1 MEQAVNKRFVIIGCK
16 DTDKEAIARPT
27 ITYGQD
33 AWRRLKKNPIAM
45 ISLGVLV
52 LMALVALLGPLLC
65 GQDFAAMEPTLKNL
79 PPSAQHW
86 FGTDMLGRDLFA
98 RVCVGARISLLIA
111 LVCTLVQV
119 VVGCAYGGI
128 MAYFGGWVDNIMMR
142 IVEVLISVPY
152 LIVVILMS
160 VVLDSKS
167 LGTMLL
173 AMTITGWCGTARF
186 VRAQMLQLKSAEY
199 TLAAQ
204 ALGVS
209 PWKTVVRHFIP
220 NTMGVIIVSVTFD
233 IPGYIFSEAFLSY
246 MNLGIQPPGTSW
258 GVLVSSAQSQFQF
271 YPNQL
276 IFPALMIAL
285 TMLCF
290 TLIGDGLR
298 DALDP
303 KDRK

>member
-65 GQDFAAMEPTLKNL
+65 GQDFTAMEPTLKNL

-142 IVEVLISVPY
+142 VIEVLMSLPYLLVVIIVMLVLGNSVP
-152 LIVVILMS
+152 S
-160 VVLDSKS
+160 
-167 LGTMLL
+167 LL
-173 AMTITGWCGTARF
+173 AALCVTSWCNTARAMRG
-186 VRAQMLQLKSAEY
+186 VILQLKSSEY
-199 TLAAQ
+199 VMAAQ
-204 ALGVS
+204 ALGAPARRVIMKHLLPNTIGILILNIATS
-209 PWKTVVRHFIP
+209 IP
-220 NTMGVIIVSVTFD
+220 N
-233 IPGYIFSEAFLSY
+233 YIFQESTLGF
-246 MNLGIQPPGTSW
+246 LGIGLQPPDTSL
-258 GVLVSSAQSQFQF
+258 GVLISLGQAAMEF
-271 YPNQL
+271 YPLQL
-276 IFPALMIAL
+276 IFPAGAL
-285 TMLCF
+285 V
-290 TLIGDGLR
+290 LIVLAFNLLGDGLR

-303 KDRK
+303 KLRK

>member
-142 IVEVLISVPY
+142 VIEVLMSLPYLLVVIIVMLVLGNSVP
-152 LIVVILMS
+152 
-160 VVLDSKS
+160 S
-167 LGTMLL
+167 LLVALCVTS
-173 AMTITGWCGTARF
+173 WCNTARAMRG
-186 VRAQMLQLKSAEY
+186 VILQLKSSEY
-199 TLAAQ
+199 VMAAQ
-204 ALGVS
+204 ALGAPARRVIMKHLLPNTIGILILNIATS
-209 PWKTVVRHFIP
+209 IP
-220 NTMGVIIVSVTFD
+220 N
-233 IPGYIFSEAFLSY
+233 YIFQESTLGF
-246 MNLGIQPPGTSW
+246 LGIGLQPPDTSL
-258 GVLVSSAQSQFQF
+258 GVLISLGQAAREF
-271 YPNQL
+271 YPLQL
-276 IFPALMIAL
+276 IFPAGAL
-285 TMLCF
+285 V
-290 TLIGDGLR
+290 LIVLAFNLLGDGLR

-303 KDRK
+303 KLRK

>member
-142 IVEVLISVPY
+142 VIEVLMSLPYLLVVIIVMLVLGNSVP
-152 LIVVILMS
+152 S
-160 VVLDSKS
+160 
-167 LGTMLL
+167 LL
-173 AMTITGWCGTARF
+173 AALCVTSWCNTARAMRG
-186 VRAQMLQLKSAEY
+186 VILQLKSSEY
-199 TLAAQ
+199 VMAAQ
-204 ALGVS
+204 ALGAPARRVIMKHLLPNTIGILILNIATS
-209 PWKTVVRHFIP
+209 IP
-220 NTMGVIIVSVTFD
+220 N
-233 IPGYIFSEAFLSY
+233 YIFQESTLGF
-246 MNLGIQPPGTSW
+246 LGIGLQPPDTSL
-258 GVLVSSAQSQFQF
+258 GVLISLGQAAMEF
-271 YPNQL
+271 YPLQL
-276 IFPALMIAL
+276 IFPAGAL
-285 TMLCF
+285 V
-290 TLIGDGLR
+290 LIVLAFNLLGDGLR

-303 KDRK
+303 KLRK

>member
-33 AWRRLKKNPIAM
+33 AWRRMKKNPIAM

-142 IVEVLISVPY
+142 VIEVLMSLPYLLVVIIVMLVLGNSVP
-152 LIVVILMS
+152 
-160 VVLDSKS
+160 S
-167 LGTMLL
+167 LLVALCVTS
-173 AMTITGWCGTARF
+173 WCNTARAMRG
-186 VRAQMLQLKSAEY
+186 VILQLKSSEY
-199 TLAAQ
+199 VMAAQ
-204 ALGVS
+204 ALGAPARRVIMKHLLPNTIGILILNIATS
-209 PWKTVVRHFIP
+209 IP
-220 NTMGVIIVSVTFD
+220 N
-233 IPGYIFSEAFLSY
+233 YIFQESTLGF
-246 MNLGIQPPGTSW
+246 LGIGLQPPDTSL
-258 GVLVSSAQSQFQF
+258 GVLISLGQAAMEF
-271 YPNQL
+271 YPLQL
-276 IFPALMIAL
+276 IFPAGAL
-285 TMLCF
+285 V
-290 TLIGDGLR
+290 LIVLAFNLLGDGLR

-303 KDRK
+303 KLRK

>member
-142 IVEVLISVPY
+142 VIEVLMSLPYLLVVIIVMLVLGNSVP
-152 LIVVILMS
+152 
-160 VVLDSKS
+160 S
-167 LGTMLL
+167 LLVALCVTS
-173 AMTITGWCGTARF
+173 WCNTARAMRG
-186 VRAQMLQLKSAEY
+186 VILQLKSSEY
-199 TLAAQ
+199 VMAAQ
-204 ALGVS
+204 ALGAPARRVIMKHLLPNTIGILILNIATS
-209 PWKTVVRHFIP
+209 IP
-220 NTMGVIIVSVTFD
+220 N
-233 IPGYIFSEAFLSY
+233 YIFQESTLGF
-246 MNLGIQPPGTSW
+246 LGIGPQPPDTSL
-258 GVLVSSAQSQFQF
+258 GVLISLGQAAMEF
-271 YPNQL
+271 YPLQL
-276 IFPALMIAL
+276 IFPAGAL
-285 TMLCF
+285 V
-290 TLIGDGLR
+290 LIVLAFNLLGDGLR

-303 KDRK
+303 KLRK

>member
-52 LMALVALLGPLLC
+52 LVALLGPLLC

-142 IVEVLISVPY
+142 VIEVLMSLPYLLVVIIVMLVLGNSVP
-152 LIVVILMS
+152 S
-160 VVLDSKS
+160 
-167 LGTMLL
+167 LL
-173 AMTITGWCGTARF
+173 AALCVTSWCNTARAMRG
-186 VRAQMLQLKSAEY
+186 VILQLKSSEY
-199 TLAAQ
+199 VMAAQ
-204 ALGVS
+204 ALGAPARRVIMKHLLPNTIGILILNIATS
-209 PWKTVVRHFIP
+209 IP
-220 NTMGVIIVSVTFD
+220 N
-233 IPGYIFSEAFLSY
+233 YIFQESTLGF
-246 MNLGIQPPGTSW
+246 LGIGLQPPDTSL
-258 GVLVSSAQSQFQF
+258 GVLISLGQAAMEF
-271 YPNQL
+271 YPLQL
-276 IFPALMIAL
+276 IFPAGAL
-285 TMLCF
+285 V
-290 TLIGDGLR
+290 LIVLAFNLLGDGLR

-303 KDRK
+303 KLRK

>member
-142 IVEVLISVPY
+142 VIEVLMSLPYLLVVIIVMLVLGNSVP
-152 LIVVILMS
+152 
-160 VVLDSKS
+160 S
-167 LGTMLL
+167 LLVALCVTS
-173 AMTITGWCGTARF
+173 WCNTARAMRG
-186 VRAQMLQLKSAEY
+186 VILQLKSSEY
-199 TLAAQ
+199 VMAAQ
-204 ALGVS
+204 ALGAPARRVIMKHLLPNTIGILILNIATS
-209 PWKTVVRHFIP
+209 IP
-220 NTMGVIIVSVTFD
+220 N
-233 IPGYIFSEAFLSY
+233 YIFQESTLGF
-246 MNLGIQPPGTSW
+246 LGIGLQPADTSL
-258 GVLVSSAQSQFQF
+258 GVLISLGQAAMEF
-271 YPNQL
+271 YPLQL
-276 IFPALMIAL
+276 IFPAGAL
-285 TMLCF
+285 V
-290 TLIGDGLR
+290 LIVLAFNLLGDGLR

-303 KDRK
+303 KLRK

>member
-65 GQDFAAMEPTLKNL
+65 GQDFTAMEPTLKNL

-142 IVEVLISVPY
+142 VIEVLMSLPYLLVVIIVMLVLGNSVP
-152 LIVVILMS
+152 
-160 VVLDSKS
+160 S
-167 LGTMLL
+167 LLVALCVTS
-173 AMTITGWCGTARF
+173 WCNTARAMRG
-186 VRAQMLQLKSAEY
+186 VILQLKSSEY
-199 TLAAQ
+199 VMAAQ
-204 ALGVS
+204 ALGAPARRVIMKHLLPNTIGILILNIATS
-209 PWKTVVRHFIP
+209 IP
-220 NTMGVIIVSVTFD
+220 N
-233 IPGYIFSEAFLSY
+233 YIFQESTLGF
-246 MNLGIQPPGTSW
+246 LGIGLQPPDTSL
-258 GVLVSSAQSQFQF
+258 GVLISLGQAAMEF
-271 YPNQL
+271 YPLQL
-276 IFPALMIAL
+276 IFPAGAL
-285 TMLCF
+285 V
-290 TLIGDGLR
+290 LIVLAFNLLGDGLR

-303 KDRK
+303 KLRK

>member
-1 MEQAVNKRFVIIGCK
+1 
-16 DTDKEAIARPT
+16 
-27 ITYGQD
+27 
-33 AWRRLKKNPIAM
+33 M

-142 IVEVLISVPY
+142 VIEVLMSLPYLLVVIIVMLVLGNSVP
-152 LIVVILMS
+152 S
-160 VVLDSKS
+160 
-167 LGTMLL
+167 LL
-173 AMTITGWCGTARF
+173 AALCVTSWCNTARAMRG
-186 VRAQMLQLKSAEY
+186 VILQLKSSEY
-199 TLAAQ
+199 VMAAQ
-204 ALGVS
+204 ALGAPARRVIMKHLLPNTIGILILNIATS
-209 PWKTVVRHFIP
+209 IP
-220 NTMGVIIVSVTFD
+220 N
-233 IPGYIFSEAFLSY
+233 YIFQESTLGF
-246 MNLGIQPPGTSW
+246 LGIGLQPPDTSL
-258 GVLVSSAQSQFQF
+258 GVLISLGQAAMEF
-271 YPNQL
+271 YPLQL
-276 IFPALMIAL
+276 IFPAGAL
-285 TMLCF
+285 V
-290 TLIGDGLR
+290 LIVLAFNLLGDGLR

-303 KDRK
+303 KLRK

>member
-119 VVGCAYGGI
+119 VVGRAYGGI

-142 IVEVLISVPY
+142 VIEVLMSLPYLLVVIIVMLVLGNSVP
-152 LIVVILMS
+152 S
-160 VVLDSKS
+160 
-167 LGTMLL
+167 LL
-173 AMTITGWCGTARF
+173 AALCVTSWCNTARAMRG
-186 VRAQMLQLKSAEY
+186 VILQLKSSEY
-199 TLAAQ
+199 VMAAQ
-204 ALGVS
+204 ALGAPARRVIMKHLLPNTIGILILNIATS
-209 PWKTVVRHFIP
+209 IP
-220 NTMGVIIVSVTFD
+220 N
-233 IPGYIFSEAFLSY
+233 YIFQESTLGF
-246 MNLGIQPPGTSW
+246 LGIGLQPPDTSL
-258 GVLVSSAQSQFQF
+258 GVLISLGQAAMEF
-271 YPNQL
+271 YPLQL
-276 IFPALMIAL
+276 IFPAGAL
-285 TMLCF
+285 V
-290 TLIGDGLR
+290 LIVLAFNLLGDGLR

-303 KDRK
+303 KLRK

>member
-142 IVEVLISVPY
+142 VIEVLMSLPYLLVVIIVMLVLGNSVP
-152 LIVVILMS
+152 
-160 VVLDSKS
+160 S
-167 LGTMLL
+167 LLVALCVTS
-173 AMTITGWCGTARF
+173 WCNTARAMRG
-186 VRAQMLQLKSAEY
+186 VILQLKSSEY
-199 TLAAQ
+199 VMAAQ
-204 ALGVS
+204 ALGAPARRVIMKHLLPNTIGILILNIATS
-209 PWKTVVRHFIP
+209 IP
-220 NTMGVIIVSVTFD
+220 N
-233 IPGYIFSEAFLSY
+233 YIFQESTLGF
-246 MNLGIQPPGTSW
+246 LGIGLQPPDTSL
-258 GVLVSSAQSQFQF
+258 GVLISLGQAAMEF
-271 YPNQL
+271 YPLQL
-276 IFPALMIAL
+276 IFPAGAL
-285 TMLCF
+285 V
-290 TLIGDGLR
+290 LIVLAFNLLGDGLR

-303 KDRK
+303 KLRK

>member
-142 IVEVLISVPY
+142 VIEVLMSLPYLLVVIIVMLVLGNSVP
-152 LIVVILMS
+152 S
-160 VVLDSKS
+160 
-167 LGTMLL
+167 LL
-173 AMTITGWCGTARF
+173 AALCVTSWCNTARAMRG
-186 VRAQMLQLKSAEY
+186 VILQLKSSEY
-199 TLAAQ
+199 VMAAQ
-204 ALGVS
+204 ALGAPARRVIMKHLLPNTIGILILNIATS
-209 PWKTVVRHFIP
+209 IP
-220 NTMGVIIVSVTFD
+220 N
-233 IPGYIFSEAFLSY
+233 YIFQESTLGF
-246 MNLGIQPPGTSW
+246 LGIGLQPPDTSL
-258 GVLVSSAQSQFQF
+258 GVLLSLGQAAMEF
-271 YPNQL
+271 YPLQL
-276 IFPALMIAL
+276 IFPAGAL
-285 TMLCF
+285 V
-290 TLIGDGLR
+290 LIVLAFNLLGDGLR

-303 KDRK
+303 KLRK

>member
-1 MEQAVNKRFVIIGCK
+1 MEQAINKRFVIIGCK

-65 GQDFAAMEPTLKNL
+65 GQDFAAMEPTMKNL

-142 IVEVLISVPY
+142 VIEVLMSLPYLLVVIIVMLVLGNSVP
-152 LIVVILMS
+152 S
-160 VVLDSKS
+160 
-167 LGTMLL
+167 LL
-173 AMTITGWCGTARF
+173 AALCVTSWCNTARAMRG
-186 VRAQMLQLKSAEY
+186 VILQLKSSEY
-199 TLAAQ
+199 VMAAQ
-204 ALGVS
+204 ALGAPARRVIMKHLLPNTIGILILNIATS
-209 PWKTVVRHFIP
+209 IP
-220 NTMGVIIVSVTFD
+220 N
-233 IPGYIFSEAFLSY
+233 YIFQESTLGF
-246 MNLGIQPPGTSW
+246 LGIGLQPPDTSL
-258 GVLVSSAQSQFQF
+258 GVLISLGQAAMEF
-271 YPNQL
+271 YPLQL
-276 IFPALMIAL
+276 IFPAGAL
-285 TMLCF
+285 V
-290 TLIGDGLR
+290 LIVLAFNLLGDGLR

-303 KDRK
+303 KLRK

>member
-128 MAYFGGWVDNIMMR
+128 MAYFGGWVDSVMMR
-142 IVEVLISVPY
+142 VIEVLMSLPYLLVVIIVMLVLGNSVP
-152 LIVVILMS
+152 
-160 VVLDSKS
+160 S
-167 LGTMLL
+167 LLVALCVTS
-173 AMTITGWCGTARF
+173 WCNTARAMRG
-186 VRAQMLQLKSAEY
+186 VILQLKSAEY
-199 TLAAQ
+199 VMAAQ
-204 ALGVS
+204 ALGAPARRVIMKHLLPNTIGILILNIATS
-209 PWKTVVRHFIP
+209 IP
-220 NTMGVIIVSVTFD
+220 N
-233 IPGYIFSEAFLSY
+233 YIFQESTLGF
-246 MNLGIQPPGTSW
+246 LGIGLQPPDTSL
-258 GVLVSSAQSQFQF
+258 GVLISLGQAAMEF
-271 YPNQL
+271 YPLQL
-276 IFPALMIAL
+276 IFPAGAL
-285 TMLCF
+285 V
-290 TLIGDGLR
+290 LIVLAFNLLGDGLR

-303 KDRK
+303 KLRK

>member
-142 IVEVLISVPY
+142 VIEVLMSLPYLLVVIIVMLVLGNSVP
-152 LIVVILMS
+152 S
-160 VVLDSKS
+160 
-167 LGTMLL
+167 LL
-173 AMTITGWCGTARF
+173 AALCITSWCNTARAMRG
-186 VRAQMLQLKSAEY
+186 VILQLKSSEY
-199 TLAAQ
+199 VMAAQ
-204 ALGVS
+204 ALGAPARRVIMKHLLPNTIGILILNIATS
-209 PWKTVVRHFIP
+209 IP
-220 NTMGVIIVSVTFD
+220 N
-233 IPGYIFSEAFLSY
+233 YIFQESTLGF
-246 MNLGIQPPGTSW
+246 LGIGLQPPDTSL
-258 GVLVSSAQSQFQF
+258 GVLISLGQAAMEF
-271 YPNQL
+271 YPLQL
-276 IFPALMIAL
+276 IFPAGAL
-285 TMLCF
+285 V
-290 TLIGDGLR
+290 LIVLAFNLLGDGLR

-303 KDRK
+303 KLRK

>member
-142 IVEVLISVPY
+142 VIEVLMSLPYLLVVIIVMLVLGNSVP
-152 LIVVILMS
+152 S
-160 VVLDSKS
+160 
-167 LGTMLL
+167 LL
-173 AMTITGWCGTARF
+173 AALCVTSWCNTARAM
-186 VRAQMLQLKSAEY
+186 RGDILQLKSSEY
-199 TLAAQ
+199 VMAAQ
-204 ALGVS
+204 ALGAPARRVIMKHLLPNTIGILILNIATS
-209 PWKTVVRHFIP
+209 IP
-220 NTMGVIIVSVTFD
+220 N
-233 IPGYIFSEAFLSY
+233 YIFQESTLGF
-246 MNLGIQPPGTSW
+246 LGIGLQPPDTSL
-258 GVLVSSAQSQFQF
+258 GVLISLGQAAMEF
-271 YPNQL
+271 YPLQL
-276 IFPALMIAL
+276 IFPAGAL
-285 TMLCF
+285 V
-290 TLIGDGLR
+290 LIVLAFNLLGDGLR

-303 KDRK
+303 KLRK

>member
-142 IVEVLISVPY
+142 VIEVLMSLPYLLVVIIVMLVLGNSVP
-152 LIVVILMS
+152 S
-160 VVLDSKS
+160 
-167 LGTMLL
+167 LL
-173 AMTITGWCGTARF
+173 AALCVTSWCNTARAMRG
-186 VRAQMLQLKSAEY
+186 VILQLKSSEY
-199 TLAAQ
+199 VMAAK
-204 ALGVS
+204 ALGAPARRVIMKHLLPNTIGILILNIATS
-209 PWKTVVRHFIP
+209 IP
-220 NTMGVIIVSVTFD
+220 N
-233 IPGYIFSEAFLSY
+233 YIFQESTLGF
-246 MNLGIQPPGTSW
+246 LGIGLQPPDTSL
-258 GVLVSSAQSQFQF
+258 GVLISLGQAAMEF
-271 YPNQL
+271 YPLQL
-276 IFPALMIAL
+276 IFPAGAL
-285 TMLCF
+285 V
-290 TLIGDGLR
+290 LIVLAFNLLGDGLR

-303 KDRK
+303 KLRK

>member
-79 PPSAQHW
+79 PPCAQHW

-142 IVEVLISVPY
+142 VIEVLMSLPYLLVVIIVMLVLGNSVP
-152 LIVVILMS
+152 S
-160 VVLDSKS
+160 
-167 LGTMLL
+167 LL
-173 AMTITGWCGTARF
+173 AALCVTSWCNTARAMRG
-186 VRAQMLQLKSAEY
+186 VILQLKSSEY
-199 TLAAQ
+199 VMAAQ
-204 ALGVS
+204 ALGAPARRVIMKHLLPNTIGILILNIATS
-209 PWKTVVRHFIP
+209 IP
-220 NTMGVIIVSVTFD
+220 N
-233 IPGYIFSEAFLSY
+233 YIFQESTLGF
-246 MNLGIQPPGTSW
+246 LGIGLQPPDTSL
-258 GVLVSSAQSQFQF
+258 GVLISLGQAAMEF
-271 YPNQL
+271 YPLQL
-276 IFPALMIAL
+276 IFPAGAL
-285 TMLCF
+285 V
-290 TLIGDGLR
+290 LIVLAFNLLGDGLR

-303 KDRK
+303 KLRK

>member
-119 VVGCAYGGI
+119 AVGCAYGGI

-142 IVEVLISVPY
+142 VIEVLMSLPYLLVVIIVMLVLGNSVP
-152 LIVVILMS
+152 S
-160 VVLDSKS
+160 
-167 LGTMLL
+167 LL
-173 AMTITGWCGTARF
+173 AALCVTSWCNTARAMRG
-186 VRAQMLQLKSAEY
+186 VILQLKSSEY
-199 TLAAQ
+199 VMAAQ
-204 ALGVS
+204 ALGAPARRVIMKHLLPNTIGILILNIATS
-209 PWKTVVRHFIP
+209 IP
-220 NTMGVIIVSVTFD
+220 N
-233 IPGYIFSEAFLSY
+233 YIFQESTLGF
-246 MNLGIQPPGTSW
+246 LGIGLQPPDTSL
-258 GVLVSSAQSQFQF
+258 GVLISLGQAAMEF
-271 YPNQL
+271 YPLQL
-276 IFPALMIAL
+276 IFPAGAL
-285 TMLCF
+285 V
-290 TLIGDGLR
+290 LIVLAFNLLGDGLR

-303 KDRK
+303 KLRK

>member
-142 IVEVLISVPY
+142 VIEVLMSLPYLLVVIIVMLVLGNSVP
-152 LIVVILMS
+152 
-160 VVLDSKS
+160 S
-167 LGTMLL
+167 LLVALCVTS
-173 AMTITGWCGTARF
+173 WCNTARAMRG
-186 VRAQMLQLKSAEY
+186 VILQLKSAEY
-199 TLAAQ
+199 VMAAQ
-204 ALGVS
+204 ALGAPARRVIMKHLLPNTIGILILNIATS
-209 PWKTVVRHFIP
+209 IP
-220 NTMGVIIVSVTFD
+220 N
-233 IPGYIFSEAFLSY
+233 YIFQESTLGF
-246 MNLGIQPPGTSW
+246 LGIGLQPPDTSL
-258 GVLVSSAQSQFQF
+258 GVLISLGQAAMEF
-271 YPNQL
+271 YPLQL
-276 IFPALMIAL
+276 IFPAGAL
-285 TMLCF
+285 V
-290 TLIGDGLR
+290 LIVLAFNLLGDGLR

-303 KDRK
+303 KLRK

>member
-27 ITYGQD
+27 TTYGQD

-142 IVEVLISVPY
+142 VIEVLMSLPYLLVVIIVMLVLGNSVP
-152 LIVVILMS
+152 
-160 VVLDSKS
+160 S
-167 LGTMLL
+167 LLVALCVTS
-173 AMTITGWCGTARF
+173 WCNTARAMRG
-186 VRAQMLQLKSAEY
+186 VILQLKSSEY
-199 TLAAQ
+199 VMAAQ
-204 ALGVS
+204 ALGAPARRVIMKHLLPNTIGILILNIATS
-209 PWKTVVRHFIP
+209 IP
-220 NTMGVIIVSVTFD
+220 N
-233 IPGYIFSEAFLSY
+233 YIFQESTLGF
-246 MNLGIQPPGTSW
+246 LGIGLQPPDTSL
-258 GVLVSSAQSQFQF
+258 GVLISLGQAAMEF
-271 YPNQL
+271 YPLQL
-276 IFPALMIAL
+276 IFPAGAL
-285 TMLCF
+285 V
-290 TLIGDGLR
+290 LIVLAFNLLGDGLR

-303 KDRK
+303 KLRK

>member
-52 LMALVALLGPLLC
+52 LMTLVALLGPLLC

-142 IVEVLISVPY
+142 VIEVLMSLPYLLVVIIVMLVLGNSVP
-152 LIVVILMS
+152 
-160 VVLDSKS
+160 S
-167 LGTMLL
+167 LLVALCVTS
-173 AMTITGWCGTARF
+173 WCNTARAMRG
-186 VRAQMLQLKSAEY
+186 VILQLKSSEY
-199 TLAAQ
+199 VMAAQ
-204 ALGVS
+204 ALGAPARRVIMKHLLPNTIGILILNIATS
-209 PWKTVVRHFIP
+209 IP
-220 NTMGVIIVSVTFD
+220 N
-233 IPGYIFSEAFLSY
+233 YIFQESTLGF
-246 MNLGIQPPGTSW
+246 LGIGLQPPDTSL
-258 GVLVSSAQSQFQF
+258 GVLISLGQAAMEF
-271 YPNQL
+271 YPLQL
-276 IFPALMIAL
+276 IFPAGAL
-285 TMLCF
+285 V
-290 TLIGDGLR
+290 LIVLAFNLLGDGLR

-303 KDRK
+303 KLRK

>member
-142 IVEVLISVPY
+142 VIEVLMSLPYLLVVIIVMLVLGNSVP
-152 LIVVILMS
+152 S
-160 VVLDSKS
+160 
-167 LGTMLL
+167 LL
-173 AMTITGWCGTARF
+173 AALCVTSWCNTARAMRG
-186 VRAQMLQLKSAEY
+186 VILQLKSSEY
-199 TLAAQ
+199 VMAA
-204 ALGVS
+204 
-209 PWKTVVRHFIP
+209 
-220 NTMGVIIVSVTFD
+220 
-233 IPGYIFSEAFLSY
+233 PGPGRAC
-246 MNLGIQPPGTSW
+246 PPGDYEAPASQHHRHPDPEHRYVHPQLYLSGVHAGLSGHW
-258 GVLVSSAQSQFQF
+258 PAAPGHLAGRADLAGAGGYGVLS
-271 YPNQL
+271 
-276 IFPALMIAL
+276 PAADLPCGGAGAH
-285 TMLCF
+285 CP
-290 TLIGDGLR
+290 GV
-298 DALDP
+298 
-303 KDRK
+303 

>member
-52 LMALVALLGPLLC
+52 LLALVALLGPLLC

-142 IVEVLISVPY
+142 VIEVLMSLPYLLVVIIVMLVLGNSVP
-152 LIVVILMS
+152 S
-160 VVLDSKS
+160 
-167 LGTMLL
+167 LL
-173 AMTITGWCGTARF
+173 AALCVTSWCNTARAMRG
-186 VRAQMLQLKSAEY
+186 VILQLKSSEY
-199 TLAAQ
+199 VMAAQ
-204 ALGVS
+204 ALGAPARRVIMKHLLPNTIGILILNIATS
-209 PWKTVVRHFIP
+209 IP
-220 NTMGVIIVSVTFD
+220 N
-233 IPGYIFSEAFLSY
+233 YIFQESTLGF
-246 MNLGIQPPGTSW
+246 LGIGLQPPDTSL
-258 GVLVSSAQSQFQF
+258 GVLISLGQAAMEF
-271 YPNQL
+271 YPLQL
-276 IFPALMIAL
+276 IFPAGAL
-285 TMLCF
+285 V
-290 TLIGDGLR
+290 LIVLAFNLLGDGLR

-303 KDRK
+303 KLRK

>member
-142 IVEVLISVPY
+142 VIEVLMSLPYLLVVIIVMLVLGNSVP
-152 LIVVILMS
+152 
-160 VVLDSKS
+160 S
-167 LGTMLL
+167 LLVALCVTS
-173 AMTITGWCGTARF
+173 WCNTARAMRG
-186 VRAQMLQLKSAEY
+186 VILQLKSSEY
-199 TLAAQ
+199 VMAAQ
-204 ALGVS
+204 ALGAPARRVIMKQLLPNTIGILILNIATS
-209 PWKTVVRHFIP
+209 IP
-220 NTMGVIIVSVTFD
+220 N
-233 IPGYIFSEAFLSY
+233 YIFQESTLGF
-246 MNLGIQPPGTSW
+246 LGIGLQPPDTSL
-258 GVLVSSAQSQFQF
+258 GVLISLGQAAMEF
-271 YPNQL
+271 YPLQL
-276 IFPALMIAL
+276 IFPAGAL
-285 TMLCF
+285 V
-290 TLIGDGLR
+290 LIVLAFNLLGDGLR

-303 KDRK
+303 KLRK

>member
-142 IVEVLISVPY
+142 VIEVLMSLPYLLVVIIVMLVLGNSVP
-152 LIVVILMS
+152 S
-160 VVLDSKS
+160 
-167 LGTMLL
+167 LL
-173 AMTITGWCGTARF
+173 AALCVTSWCNTARAMRG
-186 VRAQMLQLKSAEY
+186 VILQLKSSEY
-199 TLAAQ
+199 VMAGQ
-204 ALGVS
+204 ALGAPARRVIMKHLLPNTIGILILNIATS
-209 PWKTVVRHFIP
+209 IP
-220 NTMGVIIVSVTFD
+220 N
-233 IPGYIFSEAFLSY
+233 YIFQESTLGF
-246 MNLGIQPPGTSW
+246 LGIGLQPPDTSL
-258 GVLVSSAQSQFQF
+258 GVLISLGQAAMEF
-271 YPNQL
+271 YPLQL
-276 IFPALMIAL
+276 IFPAGAL
-285 TMLCF
+285 V
-290 TLIGDGLR
+290 LIVLAFNLLGDGLR

-303 KDRK
+303 KLRK

>member
-142 IVEVLISVPY
+142 VIEVLMSLPYLLVVIIVMLVLGNSVP
-152 LIVVILMS
+152 S
-160 VVLDSKS
+160 
-167 LGTMLL
+167 LL
-173 AMTITGWCGTARF
+173 AALCVTSWCNTARAMRG
-186 VRAQMLQLKSAEY
+186 VILQLKSTEY
-199 TLAAQ
+199 VMAAQ
-204 ALGVS
+204 ALGAPARRVIMKHLLPNTIGILILNIATS
-209 PWKTVVRHFIP
+209 IP
-220 NTMGVIIVSVTFD
+220 N
-233 IPGYIFSEAFLSY
+233 YIFQESTLGF
-246 MNLGIQPPGTSW
+246 LGIGLQPPDTSL
-258 GVLVSSAQSQFQF
+258 GVLISLGQAAMEF
-271 YPNQL
+271 YPLQL
-276 IFPALMIAL
+276 IFPAGAL
-285 TMLCF
+285 V
-290 TLIGDGLR
+290 LIVLAFNLLGDGLR

-303 KDRK
+303 KLRK